1 MTLIECT
8 YHILKQAQLTTTRE
22 AFSRE
27 YVGRSR
33 SWFAYTAHMKRDFSA
48 AAAIQCLRSIRCQL
62 ERDTA
67 LNGHQ
72 KQALHI
78 AAASIL
84 ELLAQHHCI
93 ADVCNQADQHLT

>member
-33 SWFAYTAHMKRDFSA
+33 SWFAYTAHMKRDFSP

-67 LNGHQ
+67 LNGDQ
-72 KQALHI
+72 KRAL
-78 AAASIL
+78 AAAEC
-84 ELLAQHHCI
+84 ELLQHLIEQHCI
-93 ADVCNQADQHLT
+93 AEICS